1 MKKPSVKY
9 GMGDFINEE
18 EIEWLNLTPKE
29 RILETTKLWE
39 LYISLGGN
47 LDPEPDPDSPFYFKH
62 DEEKLERDKDSA
74 YWAPLRKELEDLR
87 HKK

>member
-1 MKKPSVKY
+1 MKKPNVKY
-9 GMGDFINEE
+9 RIDNFNDE

-47 LDPEPDPDSPFYFKH
+47 LDPEPDPDSPFYFKQSP
-62 DEEKLERDKDSA
+62 R
-74 YWAPLRKELEDLR
+74 
-87 HKK
+87 